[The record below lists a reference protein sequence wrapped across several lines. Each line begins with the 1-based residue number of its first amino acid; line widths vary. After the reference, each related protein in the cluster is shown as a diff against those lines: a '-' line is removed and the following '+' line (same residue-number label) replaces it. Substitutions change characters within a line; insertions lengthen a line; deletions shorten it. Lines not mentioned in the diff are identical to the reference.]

1 MRAQMLTNADAH
13 EAASAINA
21 REATVASW
29 AREKGVSRTAVYNA
43 IARSNLIIDINTDA
57 QEHLN
62 LQRGSKLPP
71 EVYAFRA
78 AVPISTLRRW
88 AGEQG
93 LPIAMSGHAEKKAW
107 WGATL
112 DSYSHASA
120 KAFCTT
126 NNLPMALV
134 ANWYHLLYQPAA
146 TLIWGFAQTHE
157 LLTDQFNDI
166 HRWDDQRPTS
176 FALGRGR
183 YCVALDETN
192 AGKILATLT
201 QH

>member
-1 MRAQMLTNADAH
+1 MRAQLLTDTDAH

-29 AREKGVSRTAVYNA
+29 ARDKGVSRTAVYNA
-43 IARSNLIIDINTDA
+43 IKREQLTLDLNICA
-57 QEHLN
+57 QEHIA
-62 LQRGSKLPP
+62 LQRVSDVPP

-93 LPIAMSGHAEKKAW
+93 LPIAMSGYAEKKAW
-107 WGATL
+107 WEKTL
-112 DSYSHASA
+112 DGYSHASA
-120 KAFCTT
+120 KAFCVSH
-126 NNLPMALV
+126 NLPMALV
-134 ANWYHLLYQPAA
+134 ANWYHLTYQPAA

-157 LLTDQFNDI
+157 LLTDQFDDI
-166 HRWDDQRPTS
+166 HRWEAQRSTS

-183 YCVALDETN
+183 YCVPLDENN
-192 AGKILATLT
+192 AGKLLATLT
-201 QH
+201 HH